1 MKDQQPESEDS
12 MEEILSSIRQIIS
25 ADTGDLKAA
34 RPKSDAA
41 RTDGDEDGDDD
52 GVLVLTEVVDQDGR
66 VVSLDEAPP
75 GDSPSPP
82 NSADAEQPTP
92 AKAERNPMAD
102 VNPVDSKAASELVS
116 SGAAAA
122 SSRSLNELNEKIAE
136 RQAAKDVV
144 EETPMGPGSAKTL
157 DEMVRE
163 LMRPMLKDWL
173 DKNLPDVV
181 ERVVRKEVQKLVRQ
195 ADD

>member
-1 MKDQQPESEDS
+1 MAG
-12 MEEILSSIRQIIS
+12 S
-25 ADTGDLKAA
+25 APNDPSFPTAA
-34 RPKSDAA
+34 SK
-41 RTDGDEDGDDD
+41 
-52 GVLVLTEVVDQDGR
+52 
-66 VVSLDEAPP
+66 
-75 GDSPSPP
+75 
-82 NSADAEQPTP
+82 
-92 AKAERNPMAD
+92 AD
-102 VNPVDSKAASELVS
+102 VNPVDSKTAPELVS
-116 SGAAAA
+116 NGTAEA

-136 RQAAKDVV
+136 RQAAKEVV

-157 DEMVRE
+157 DEIVRD

>member
-1 MKDQQPESEDS
+1 MTDQQPESEDS

-25 ADTGDLKAA
+25 ADTGDLKGP

-41 RTDGDEDGDDD
+41 KTDGDDD
-52 GVLVLTEVVDQDGR
+52 GVLVLTEVVDRDGR
-66 VVSLDEAPP
+66 VVSLDEAQP
-75 GDSPSPP
+75 GDSPPPP
-82 NSADAEQPTP
+82 NSADADQPTP
-92 AKAERNPMAD
+92 AKVERNTMAD
-102 VNPVDSKAASELVS
+102 VNPADSKTAPELVS
-116 SGAAAA
+116 SDAAKAT
-122 SSRSLNELNEKIAE
+122 SRSLSELNEKIAE
-136 RQAAKDVV
+136 RQAAKEVV

>member
-25 ADTGDLKAA
+25 ADTGDLKGV
-34 RPKSDAA
+34 RPKSDPA
-41 RTDGDEDGDDD
+41 RTDGDEDDD

-66 VVSLDEAPP
+66 VVSLDEAQP

-82 NSADAEQPTP
+82 NAADADQPTP

-136 RQAAKDVV
+136 RQAAKEVA

-157 DEMVRE
+157 DEIVRD